1 MVSVI
6 ILAAGKGKRMRSK
19 TPKVLHSLL
28 GKPLLAYG
36 LETALSLNP
45 QKVVVVTSPPV
56 SEAMSRWSPGT
67 EVSTVIQD
75 PPQGTADAVR
85 RGLTGLASLDSEV
98 LILPGDVPL
107 IRRETLEA
115 LLLHFHET
123 DAVLSILA
131 ADLENPFGYGR
142 IIQTAQGE
150 VSRIVEERDATDA
163 ERTIRRIN
171 SGIMIVR
178 GPLLGKAL
186 DRVTRHNAQSEFY
199 LTDLA
204 EIFHRQGLKVTALP
218 CEDPEELSGIN
229 DRIQLSEVTDRLLH
243 RIISGWQ
250 KDGVTFLR
258 PQTCYVEPDVQ
269 IGQDTIVAP
278 GVFLRG
284 RTQIGENCRIGTGAV
299 IEDSE
304 IGPNVEIRPY
314 SVIEGSRVSARA
326 AIGPFAHLRPGSDI
340 GEEARVGNFV
350 EVKQSRLEPGVKASH
365 LTYLGDTTIG
375 AGTNVGA
382 GTITCNYDGRKK
394 HRTTI
399 GEGVFV
405 GSNTALVAPVTVGD
419 RAIIAAG
426 SVITKPVPPGTLAV
440 GRSRQQNLYR
450 KTRHKKES

>member
-6 ILAAGKGKRMRSK
+6 ILAAGRGKRMRSK
-19 TPKVLHSLL
+19 IPKVLHPML

-36 LETALSLNP
+36 LETVLSLNP
-45 QKVVVVTSPPV
+45 RKVVVVASPPV
-56 SEAMSRWSPGT
+56 SEAVSRWSSGT

-75 PPQGTADAVR
+75 PPRGTADAVR
-85 RGLTGLASLDSEV
+85 RGLTGLSSLDPAI

-107 IRRETLEA
+107 IRKETLEA
-115 LLLHFHET
+115 LLVHFHET
-123 DAVLSILA
+123 EAALSILA

-142 IIQTAQGE
+142 IIETAKGE
-150 VSRIVEERDATDA
+150 VSRIVEERDATEA
-163 ERTIRRIN
+163 ERAIKRIN
-171 SGIMIVR
+171 SGIMVVR
-178 GPLLGKAL
+178 GPLLGEAL
-186 DRVTRHNAQSEFY
+186 DRVTSNNAQSEFY

-204 EIFHRQGLKVTALP
+204 EIFHGQGLKVTALP
-218 CEDPEELSGIN
+218 CEEPEELSGVN
-229 DRIQLSEVTDRLLH
+229 DRVQLSEVMNRLLD

-250 KDGVTFLR
+250 RDGVTFLR
-258 PQTCYVEPDVQ
+258 PETCYLEPDVK
-269 IGQDTIVAP
+269 IGRDTVVEP

-284 RTQIGENCRIGTGAV
+284 RTRIGENCRIGTGTV

-304 IGPNVEIRPY
+304 IGPDTDIRPY
-314 SVIEGSRVSARA
+314 SVIEKSRVSARA

-350 EVKQSRLEPGVKASH
+350 EVKQSRLETGVKASH

-440 GRSRQQNLYR
+440 GRARQQNLYR
-450 KTRHKKES
+450 KTKHKKES